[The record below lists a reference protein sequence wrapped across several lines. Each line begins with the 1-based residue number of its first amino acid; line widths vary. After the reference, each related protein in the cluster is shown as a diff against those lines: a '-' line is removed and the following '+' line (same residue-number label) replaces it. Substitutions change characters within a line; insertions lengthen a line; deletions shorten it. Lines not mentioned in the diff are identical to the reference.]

1 MGNRVERLNQQR
13 KDKKKNKRG
22 KLKYIIIGIVAV
34 LMLVA
39 CGVFGYIYMKL
50 NTIDKVELDTNKITI
65 SDDAQE
71 LQSNNSKITNIAL
84 YGLDSREEN
93 GSGRSDSIMILTI
106 DKSTNKIKISSI
118 VRDTY
123 VNIPGRG
130 MDKINHAYAFGGPE
144 LAISTI
150 NSNFGLAIT
159 DFVTVD
165 FFGLAKVVDSIGGV
179 ELDIQSDEIDSNIKY
194 NMNFYINEISRIENI
209 TPNYITS
216 AGRQTVNGIQAV
228 AYARVRYTA
237 GGDFKRAERQR
248 ALLMTIFDKVKT
260 MKKTNYIRLINEL
273 LPNVK
278 TSMSS
283 TDLISLATDML
294 STGTTTLDQI
304 KFPLDNNSDGK
315 TINGVYYY
323 VTNLEST
330 KKAMQDYIYKDI
342 KPN

>member
-1 MGNRVERLNQQR
+1 MGTRVE
-13 KDKKKNKRG
+13 KSKEHKKKG
-22 KLKYIIIGIVAV
+22 KLKYIIIGIIAV
-34 LMLVA
+34 ILLLVCLA
-39 CGVFGYIYMKL
+39 VGYFWSKL
-50 NTIDKVELDTNKITI
+50 SAIDKVDINKSNLNI
-65 SDDAQE
+65 SSDAQDMQE
-71 LQSNNSKITNIAL
+71 THDDVINIAL
-84 YGLDSREEN
+84 YGLDSRAEN
-93 GSGRSDSIMILTI
+93 NDGSRSDSIMVLTI
-106 DKSTNKIKISSI
+106 DKTKNKIKISSI

-150 NSNFGLAIT
+150 NNNFGLAIQ

-179 ELDIQSDEIDSNIKY
+179 QLDIQSDEIQHMNKY
-194 NMNFYINEISRIENI
+194 IDEISSLEGVNAD
-209 TPNYITS
+209 YITNS
-216 AGRQTVNGIQAV
+216 GKQNVSGIQAV

-248 ALLMTIFDKVKT
+248 VLLMTIFEKIKT
-260 MKKTNYIRLINEL
+260 MNKTQYIDVINQL

-278 TSMSS
+278 TNMSS
-283 TDLISLATDML
+283 TNLISLAVDVL
-294 STGTTTLDQI
+294 SSGNSTIEQM
-304 KFPLDNNSDGK
+304 KFPLDKNSGGQ

-323 VTNLEST
+323 VTDLDES
-330 KKAMQDYIYKDI
+330 KKALQDYIYNDV